1 MTTTKIPTPRRSLIY
16 TLSEI
21 LIAKILAT
29 SRGGVNIRA
38 TAIPNLTNY
47 MQDVVRMEQAGK
59 DVFETVLRSLMG
71 SSDASF
77 WPRCTKERCPNQW

>member
-59 DVFETVLRSLMG
+59 DVFEELDGFLGCFISAEVY
-71 SSDASF
+71 
-77 WPRCTKERCPNQW
+77 